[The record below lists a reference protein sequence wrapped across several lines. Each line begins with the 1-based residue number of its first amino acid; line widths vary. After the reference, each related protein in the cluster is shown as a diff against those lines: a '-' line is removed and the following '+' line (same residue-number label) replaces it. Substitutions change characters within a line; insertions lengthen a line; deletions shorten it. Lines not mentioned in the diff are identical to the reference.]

1 LEGLRRC
8 DLVNEVKVNINQ
20 CRLAAWLV
28 HNVRVPNL
36 LEQGLPVHMS
46 SLEIYD
52 TRTAGRVPFMSGE
65 RLASSGQ
72 PPSGRPPPPACGGS
86 SRRVRLRL
94 PMLATA
100 ASGPGDDK
108 RLRSLAHLG
117 AQPGLSR
124 PVSHPPDPAPPPP
137 GGRPA

>member
-1 LEGLRRC
+1 PKPLEGLRRC

-46 SLEIYD
+46 SIEIYD

-100 ASGPGDDK
+100 ASGQETTNGFV
-108 RLRSLAHLG
+108 RLSTLG
-117 AQPGLSR
+117 AS
-124 PVSHPPDPAPPPP
+124 PDS
-137 GGRPA
+137 